1 MSALDRIAEIQA
13 KFGAPV
19 GGAMG
24 ASNYGRSLGTL
35 SSSSSTDFAK
45 LYSQYLGTDGT
56 SPTSVTLPTSGLD
69 WSAGAANG
77 ALPAGTPYADL
88 FTAAAARYGLPPR
101 LLAAVA
107 QVESNFN
114 PSAVS
119 AAGAQGLMQFMP
131 GTAAGMGVDATDP
144 ASAIDGAARLL
155 SGHLAK
161 YGSVAVALAAYNA
174 GSGTVDQYGGVPPFS
189 ETQAYVAKVLALM
202 SGGSQ

>member
-13 KFGAPV
+13 KFGSPV
-19 GGAMG
+19 GGTLG
-24 ASNYGRSLGTL
+24 ATSYGRSLGPT
-35 SSSSSTDFAK
+35 SSGSGADFARI
-45 LYSQYLGTDGT
+45 YSDYLATSGT
-56 SPTSVTLPTSGLD
+56 SPTANASSTSGLD
-69 WSAGAANG
+69 WTAGASNG

-88 FTAAAARYGLPPR
+88 FSAAAARYGLPPR

-114 PSAVS
+114 PAAVS

-174 GSGTVDQYGGVPPFS
+174 GSGTVDQYGGVPPYS